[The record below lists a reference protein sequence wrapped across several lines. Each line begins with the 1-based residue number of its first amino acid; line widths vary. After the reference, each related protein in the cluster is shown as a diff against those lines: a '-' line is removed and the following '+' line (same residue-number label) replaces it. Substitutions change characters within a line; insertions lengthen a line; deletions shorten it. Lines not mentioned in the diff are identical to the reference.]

1 MLKRGSNVEYNVFS
15 LSLFQALIFAD
26 TYRPYDAYRVHVKR
40 SESKKDFV
48 RQIPNLLQYL
58 EKRMERKASEML
70 LFSLKY
76 TALL

>member
-1 MLKRGSNVEYNVFS
+1 MRLKRRVQRF
-15 LSLFQALIFAD
+15 LSLKHSYLQTHTDHI
-26 TYRPYDAYRVHVKR
+26 DAYRVHVKR

-58 EKRMERKASEML
+58 KKRMERKASEML